1 MLKDEIDTIPIIG
14 VNDDVVTSDRKP
26 TQIMS
31 MFFTI
36 LHKAVGKLSELAVEE
51 APKDGKMYA
60 RKDGQWVEIV

>member
-1 MLKDEIDTIPIIG
+1 MLRDEIDTIPIIG
-14 VNDDVVTSDRKP
+14 VNDDLVTDEKKP

-36 LHKAVGKLSELAVEE
+36 VHHAIDKLSKLAVEE

-60 RKDGQWVEIV
+60 RKDGQWVQI